1 MSEWVIYS
9 KNEQFA
15 HFWWVTWAI
24 CSWLL
29 IFGERPEQFA
39 HITHDKRG
47 NEEIALF
54 YVQYKKRTKNTISV
68 KFFDWIAHLSW
79 ATWANCSRSL
89 ICHEWPEQFTHS
101 CSFNISDLSDS
112 LTVAYLFWA
121 IWANHSQ
128 MLIWF
133 EQSERMSK
141 FPALEKFDFAV
152 CSRLRS
158 QNFMLGQNTFYTP
171 TIFFQVRSVHP

>member
-1 MSEWVIYS
+1 MSNSLTFGEWP
-9 KNEQFA
+9 EPFA
-15 HFWWVTWAI
+15 HG
-24 CSWLL
+24 CSFLVSNLSNLL
-29 IFGERPEQFA
+29 TSLMIKEGMRKLLF
-39 HITHDKRG
+39 
-47 NEEIALF
+47 F
-54 YVQYKKRTKNTISV
+54 YVQYKKCTKNTISV

-112 LTVAYLFWA
+112 LTVAYLSWA

-141 FPALEKFDFAV
+141 FPALEKFDSAV
-152 CSRLRS
+152 CSTLRS
-158 QNFMLGQNTFYTP
+158 QNFMLSQNTFYTP